1 MQSRNDIGFGKKIR
15 ACWLESAVEQAAR
28 GITFDQAKEPIA
40 KEISADNAGA
50 EAIRKIL
57 TGLKRV
63 WFTPPDYCRALRD
76 AGLDLFRHDNSPATR
91 LILSWGMAVAAYP
104 FVGDVAE
111 ALGRLLK
118 LQREAHRADIERR
131 VREQHGD
138 RGFVSRIARYNV
150 SSFLDWGVI
159 VPAKKGG
166 VYLPGKQ
173 VHPRNADQLAW
184 LAEAVLISR
193 GEHQMP
199 FPQLCHH
206 PVLFPV
212 KLDTFNASVL
222 RANPRLRVERQ
233 SLNEEFVSLAQHT
246 TINTKH

>member
-15 ACWLESAVEQAAR
+15 ACWLESALDQAAA
-28 GITFDQAKEPIA
+28 GMAFDHAKHALA
-40 KEISADNAGA
+40 KEIAAENPGP
-50 EAIRKIL
+50 EAIRKIQ
-57 TGLKRV
+57 TELKRL
-63 WFTPPDYCRALRD
+63 WFTPPDYCRALHD
-76 AGLDLFRHDNSPATR
+76 AALDLFRQDDSPTMR
-91 LILSWGMAVAAYP
+91 LLLNWGMAIAAYP

-166 VYLPGKQ
+166 VYLPGNQ
-173 VHPRNADQLAW
+173 VQPRNAEQLAW

-193 GEHQMP
+193 GENQMSLP
-199 FPQLCHH
+199 HLCRH
-206 PVLFPV
+206 PILFPI
-212 KLDTFNASVL
+212 KLDAFHASILKV
-222 RANPRLRVERQ
+222 NPRLKVERQ
-233 SLNEEFVSLAQHT
+233 SLNEEFVFLAASPQL
-246 TINTKH
+246 